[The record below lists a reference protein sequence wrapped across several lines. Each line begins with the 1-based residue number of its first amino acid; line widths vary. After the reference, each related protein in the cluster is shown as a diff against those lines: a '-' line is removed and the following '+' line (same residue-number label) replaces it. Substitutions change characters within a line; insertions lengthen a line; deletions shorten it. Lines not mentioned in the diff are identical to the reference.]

1 MKDSASRLNEQSA
14 CVWPL
19 RWGFR
24 THIMAILNI
33 TPDSFSG
40 DGLGNEDDVIAAA
53 LARAERAVRNG
64 AHILDVG
71 GVSTSVGFAAV
82 SEDEELDRILPVIEQ
97 ISKLPI
103 VKERGVPI
111 SVDSCRAQVVEAALD
126 RGAQIVNSNW
136 GMRSPDG
143 DGWNEALAKVVSA
156 RGMPLVLTH
165 NRPGSIASSAT
176 TSQSED
182 DSDLIEAILTELQA
196 DIAFAREWGIRA
208 DQVVI
213 DPGFGQGKTQDED
226 HLLLGALP
234 LLCQIGYP
242 VLIGASRKGVV
253 GSILGRPPE
262 QCDNGTAA
270 VTALAATAG
279 VDIVRVHNVRLNA
292 EVARVVDA
300 VAR

>member
-1 MKDSASRLNEQSA
+1 MMDSAAILNGQSA

-40 DGLGNEDDVIAAA
+40 DGLGNEEDVVAAA

-71 GVSTSVGFAAV
+71 GVSTSAGFAAV
-82 SEDEELDRILPVIEQ
+82 SEDEEIDRILPVIEQ
-97 ISKLPI
+97 ISMLPI
-103 VKERGVPI
+103 VKERAVPI

-126 RGAQIVNSNW
+126 KGAQIVNSNW

-143 DGWNEALAKVVSA
+143 QGWNEALAKVISA
-156 RGMPLVLTH
+156 RRIPLVLTH
-165 NRPGSIASSAT
+165 NRPGSVADRGLAPSCR
-176 TSQSED
+176 D
-182 DSDLIEAILTELQA
+182 DDDLIGAIVTELQA
-196 DIAFAREWGIRA
+196 DIAFAREWGVRA

-213 DPGFGQGKTQDED
+213 DPGFGQGKTQQED
-226 HLLLGALP
+226 RLLLSALP
-234 LLCQIGYP
+234 QLCQLGYP

-279 VDIVRVHNVRLNA
+279 VAIVRVHNVRLNA